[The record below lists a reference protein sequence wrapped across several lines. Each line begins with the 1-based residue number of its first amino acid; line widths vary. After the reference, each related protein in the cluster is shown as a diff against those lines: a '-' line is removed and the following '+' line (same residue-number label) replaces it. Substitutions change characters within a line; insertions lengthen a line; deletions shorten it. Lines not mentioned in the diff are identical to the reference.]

1 MLQLDKKYWP
11 GVTPKFYNWI
21 VVKKSKNILHI
32 KKKNMKKI
40 IIAVILGVII
50 FGVSAYLLLRG
61 QASKETNNKI
71 KKDSKTLVV
80 YYSSQGHTD
89 KIAKEI
95 AANLN
100 ANIFELVPENEYS
113 SDDLNYNNKNSRV
126 SKEYKAET

>member
-50 FGVSAYLLLRG
+50 FGVSAYLLSRG
-61 QASKETNNKI
+61 KASKETNNEI
-71 KKDSKTLVV
+71 KKDNKTLVV
-80 YYSSQGHTD
+80 YYSTQGHTD

-95 AANLN
+95 TANLN
-100 ANIFELVPENEYS
+100 ANIFEIVPENEYS

-126 SKEYKAET
+126 S

>member
-1 MLQLDKKYWP
+1 M
-11 GVTPKFYNWI
+11 
-21 VVKKSKNILHI
+21 
-32 KKKNMKKI
+32 
-40 IIAVILGVII
+40 
-50 FGVSAYLLLRG
+50 
-61 QASKETNNKI
+61 
-71 KKDSKTLVV
+71 V
-80 YYSSQGHTD
+80 YYSTPGHTD

>member
-1 MLQLDKKYWP
+1 MK
-11 GVTPKFYNWI
+11 
-21 VVKKSKNILHI
+21 
-32 KKKNMKKI
+32 KKI

-61 QASKETNNKI
+61 QAIKETNNEI

-80 YYSSQGHTD
+80 YYSTQGLTD

-100 ANIFELVPENEYS
+100 ADIFELVPENECS
-113 SDDLNYNNKNSRV
+113 SDDLNYNNKNYLV
-126 SKEYKAET
+126 SKEYKDEI

>member
-1 MLQLDKKYWP
+1 MK
-11 GVTPKFYNWI
+11 
-21 VVKKSKNILHI
+21 
-32 KKKNMKKI
+32 KKI

-50 FGVSAYLLLRG
+50 FGVSAYLLLRR
-61 QASKETNNKI
+61 QVSKETNNKI

-80 YYSSQGHTD
+80 YYSTPGHTD

>member
-21 VVKKSKNILHI
+21 VVKKQSKNILHI
-32 KKKNMKKI
+32 KKKK
-40 IIAVILGVII
+40 IIAVVLGVII

-61 QASKETNNKI
+61 QTSKETNNKI

-100 ANIFELVPENEYS
+100 ADIFELVPENEYS

-126 SKEYKAET
+126 LKEYKDET

>member
-1 MLQLDKKYWP
+1 MK
-11 GVTPKFYNWI
+11 
-21 VVKKSKNILHI
+21 
-32 KKKNMKKI
+32 KKI

-61 QASKETNNKI
+61 QAIKETSNEI

-80 YYSSQGHTD
+80 YYSTQGLTD

-100 ANIFELVPENEYS
+100 ANIFEIVPENEYS
-113 SDDLNYNNKNSRV
+113 SDDLNYNNKNYLV
-126 SKEYKAET
+126 SKEYKDEI

>member
-1 MLQLDKKYWP
+1 MK
-11 GVTPKFYNWI
+11 
-21 VVKKSKNILHI
+21 
-32 KKKNMKKI
+32 KKI

-50 FGVSAYLLLRG
+50 FWVSAYLLLRR

-71 KKDSKTLVV
+71 KKDSKTFVV
-80 YYSSQGHTD
+80 YYSTPGHTD

>member
-1 MLQLDKKYWP
+1 MK
-11 GVTPKFYNWI
+11 
-21 VVKKSKNILHI
+21 
-32 KKKNMKKI
+32 KKI

-61 QASKETNNKI
+61 QASKETNNEI

-80 YYSSQGHTD
+80 YYSTQGLTD

-100 ANIFELVPENEYS
+100 ANIFEIVPENEYS
-113 SDDLNYNNKNSRV
+113 SDDLNYNNKNYLV
-126 SKEYKAET
+126 SKEYKDEI

>member
-1 MLQLDKKYWP
+1 
-11 GVTPKFYNWI
+11 
-21 VVKKSKNILHI
+21 
-32 KKKNMKKI
+32 MKKI

-50 FGVSAYLLLRG
+50 FGVSAYLLSRG

-95 AANLN
+95 TANLN
-100 ANIFELVPENEYS
+100 ANIFEIVPENEYS
-113 SDDLNYNNKNSRV
+113 SDDLNYNNKNYLV
-126 SKEYKAET
+126 SKEYKDEI